1 MRKNYKRKRRSCA
14 LCKPH
19 KVGWDKRWKPKEAA
33 RRMEMEHEKIG
44 SGLDFDNLR
53 IKKAPGHCSADA

>member
-33 RRMEMEHEKIG
+33 RRMDMEQRKV
-44 SGLDFDNLR
+44 
-53 IKKAPGHCSADA
+53 PGYVSADA

>member
-19 KVGWDKRWKPKEAA
+19 KVGCDKRWKVKEAA
-33 RRMEMEHEKIG
+33 RRMDMEHECK
-44 SGLDFDNLR
+44 LR
-53 IKKAPGHCSADA
+53 GTISADA